1 MSEINIE
8 ISQEAKEVSASTDLI
23 LKEALDFKI
32 VSPADLETSANILKT
47 IKQKKK
53 KIDEVRKSLT
63 RPLDAAKKGIMDF
76 FRPAE
81 NKLSE
86 AENAMQK
93 TILEFREMERRKAEE
108 EQRKIAEEA
117 KKRQE
122 EELARIQKEQEEAE
136 MLGDSETVENLEIQ
150 KTVAATT
157 VEVATVVTPE
167 EPKLSGVAEVKRWKA
182 VVTDKMALIKHIAE
196 TGQFENLIEFSN
208 KELNALATA
217 TKGTIQIPGIEFKAE
232 RSLAVRN

>member
-8 ISQEAKEVSASTDLI
+8 ISEEAKEVSASTDLI
-23 LKEALDFKI
+23 LKEALNFKI
-32 VSPADLETSANILKT
+32 VSPADLEVSANILKT

-93 TILEFREMERRKAEE
+93 TILDFRAEERKRIEE
-108 EQRKIAEEA
+108 EQRKAAEEA
-117 KKRQE
+117 RKKQA

-136 MLGDSETVENLEIQ
+136 MMGDSETVENLEMQ
-150 KTVAATT
+150 KTVVATT
-157 VEVATVVTPE
+157 AEVATVVTE
-167 EPKLSGVAEVKRWKA
+167 EPKLSGVSEVKRWKA
-182 VVTDKMALIKHIAE
+182 VVTDKMALIKHIAA
-196 TGQFENLIEFSN
+196 TGQFENIVEFSN
-208 KELNALATA
+208 KELAALATA
-217 TKGTIQIPGIEFKAE
+217 TKGTIQIPGIEFKVE
-232 RSLAVRN
+232 RSLAARG

>member
-1 MSEINIE
+1 MTNVDVEIT
-8 ISQEAKEVSASTDLI
+8 QEAKEVSESTDL
-23 LKEALDFKI
+23 LLQEAKDFKI
-32 VSPADLETSANILKT
+32 KTIADLEISANILKT

-63 RPLDAAKKGIMDF
+63 RPFDAAKKTIMEF

-81 NKLSE
+81 NKLAE
-86 AENAMQK
+86 AENEMQK
-93 TILEFREMERRKAEE
+93 TILEYRAEERRKAEE
-108 EQRKIAEEA
+108 EARKAAEEA
-117 KKRQE
+117 RKKQE
-122 EELARIQKEQEEAE
+122 EDLARIQKEQEEAE
-136 MLGDSETVENLEIQ
+136 MMGDSETVENLEMQ
-150 KTVAATT
+150 KTVVATT
-157 VEVATVVTPE
+157 AEVATVVTTE

-182 VVTDKMALIKHIAE
+182 VVTDKMALIKHIAA

>member
-1 MSEINIE
+1 MTNVDVEIT
-8 ISQEAKEVSASTDLI
+8 QEAKEVSESTDLI
-23 LKEALDFKI
+23 LKEAKDFKI
-32 VSPADLETSANILKT
+32 LSPEDLEVSANILKT

-63 RPLDAAKKGIMDF
+63 RPFDTAKKTIMEF

-81 NKLSE
+81 NKLAE
-86 AENAMQK
+86 AENEMQK
-93 TILEFREMERRKAEE
+93 TILEYRAEERRKAEE

-167 EPKLSGVAEVKRWKA
+167 ESKMSGVAEVKRWKA
-182 VVTDKMALIKHIAE
+182 VVTDKMALIRHIAA

-208 KELNALATA
+208 KELNALAVA
-217 TKGTIQIPGIEFKAE
+217 TKGTIQIPGIEFRAE

>member
-8 ISQEAKEVSASTDLI
+8 ISEEAKEVSASTDLI

-32 VSPADLETSANILKT
+32 VSPADLEMSANILKT

-93 TILEFREMERRKAEE
+93 TILDFRAEERKRIEE
-108 EQRKIAEEA
+108 EQRKATEEA
-117 KKRQE
+117 RKKQA

-136 MLGDSETVENLEIQ
+136 MMGDSETVENLEMQ
-150 KTVAATT
+150 KTVVATT
-157 VEVATVVTPE
+157 AEVATVVTTE
-167 EPKLSGVAEVKRWKA
+167 EPKLSGVAEVRRWKA
-182 VVTDKMALIKHIAE
+182 VVTDKMALIKHIAA
-196 TGQFENLIEFSN
+196 TGQFENIVEFSN
-208 KELNALATA
+208 KELTALATA
-217 TKGTIQIPGIEFKAE
+217 TKGTIQIPGIEFRAE
-232 RSLAVRN
+232 KTLAIRN